1 MKARSDV
8 LPQSRVA
15 VDTIGGKTT
24 VTMWDGEYTEHEV
37 DGGDESGNRVEY
49 EFELYQI
56 QVPDRPGLAEA
67 VKGNF
72 EKWLAAAKQHEE
84 DEKMA
89 NAAIKAANELNEALP
104 DILLD
109 LDFRLMMKEEFSE

>member
-8 LPQSRVA
+8 LPLSRVE
-15 VDTIGGKTT
+15 VDTIGGKTV
-24 VTMWDGEYTEHEV
+24 VTLWDGTYTSEV
-37 DGGDESGNRVEY
+37 VVDENGFETMYV
-49 EFELYQI
+49 FELYQLEA
-56 QVPDRPGLAEA
+56 QDRPGLAEA
-67 VKGNF
+67 VEANF

-89 NAAIKAANELNEALP
+89 NAAIKAANELDEALP